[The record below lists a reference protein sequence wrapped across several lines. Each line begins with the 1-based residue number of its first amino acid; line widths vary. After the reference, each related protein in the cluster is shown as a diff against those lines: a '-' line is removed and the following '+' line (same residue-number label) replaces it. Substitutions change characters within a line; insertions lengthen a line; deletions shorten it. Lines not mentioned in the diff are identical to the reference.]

1 MDTIW
6 GTSSQY
12 TGIVWPWPIAAY
24 LFLAGL
30 SAGSLMISLL
40 VKWIEGN
47 DTPPWDGLIKAGSL
61 IAPITIVVGLGLLII
76 DLGKPLAFWRLLV
89 HYQLS
94 SVMSIGVVL
103 LLIYSPL
110 SFLFPLV
117 IFKGYLSEAKWA
129 RTWFTPLRPL
139 VNAFEKT
146 GLWGEGVLALLGVAI
161 ATYTGF
167 LLSALIGKPLLNQ
180 PILPLL
186 FLVSSLSAGV
196 AANILLGLSLFEH
209 AVDQKNL
216 KYLLALDLRVIP
228 FEMLLLL
235 LMFIGLHFQGGAY
248 AQAGVEALT
257 TGVWAGVFWV
267 GVIGIGLILP
277 VLIAITALH
286 GHRYR
291 LGTVLLNSALVL
303 VGVVVLRVYILYA
316 GQIYTG

>member
-1 MDTIW
+1 MDNIW
-6 GTSSQY
+6 GSSLQY
-12 TGIVWPWPIAAY
+12 NEIVWPWPIAVY

-61 IAPITIVVGLGLLII
+61 IAPVTIVVGLGLLIF

-103 LLIYSPL
+103 LFIYSPL
-110 SFLFPLV
+110 AFLFPMI
-117 IFKGYLSEAKWA
+117 IFKNHLSEA
-129 RTWFTPLRPL
+129 TWSRAWFSPIKPVVELY
-139 VNAFEKT
+139 EKT
-146 GLWGEGVLALLGVAI
+146 GLWGEAVMALLGVSI

-167 LLSALIGKPLLNQ
+167 LLSALVGKPLLNQ

-186 FLVSSLSAGV
+186 FLVSALSAGV
-196 AANILLGLSLFEH
+196 AANILLGLTLFEH
-209 AVDQKNL
+209 AVEQKNL

-228 FEMLLLL
+228 FEMLLLV
-235 LMFIGLHFQGGAY
+235 LMFIGLHFQGGPF
-248 AQAGVEALT
+248 AQVGVEALT
-257 TGVWAGVFWV
+257 TGGWAGVFWIGVV
-267 GVIGIGLILP
+267 GVGLILP
-277 VLIAITALH
+277 VIIAITALH
-286 GHRYR
+286 GHQYR

-303 VGVVVLRVYILYA
+303 AGVVTLRVYLLYA
-316 GQIYTG
+316 GQIFVG